1 MKDTLPDLPAQW
13 DDPDDVPPR
22 RAAAGAPPADPWAA
36 LRRHTP
42 ARISLG
48 RAGTSLPTAEVLRFA
63 GAHAQARDAVHLPLD
78 VDALAADLHAR
89 GHAAVHVRSRAA
101 TRTEYLT
108 RPDLGRLLDDDSRA
122 SLERVAQEGIA
133 VDLTL
138 DIDPDPDAEA
148 DTAPGALDG
157 IAPETTLC
165 VVVGDGLSAI
175 AGQSHATALVDA
187 LQAAL
192 DAGAGE
198 RVAIGLVVIAT
209 QARVALGDDIG
220 ALLQAP
226 LVLMLLG
233 ERPGLS
239 SPDSLGAYLTWD
251 PRPGRADSERN
262 CVSNIRPDG
271 LALDA
276 AAGRIAWL
284 VRESLRRRVTG
295 IALKDD
301 SDVAALG
308 RDGDGTATLSDVG

>member
-22 RAAAGAPPADPWAA
+22 RAAGAPPADPWAA

-78 VDALAADLHAR
+78 VDALAADLHTR

-138 DIDPDPDAEA
+138 DIDPDAEA

-192 DAGAGE
+192 GAGAGE
-198 RVAIGLVVIAT
+198 RVAIEI
-209 QARVALGDDIG
+209 
-220 ALLQAP
+220 
-226 LVLMLLG
+226 
-233 ERPGLS
+233 
-239 SPDSLGAYLTWD
+239 
-251 PRPGRADSERN
+251 GRAH
-262 CVSNIRPDG
+262 V
-271 LALDA
+271 
-276 AAGRIAWL
+276 
-284 VRESLRRRVTG
+284 
-295 IALKDD
+295 
-301 SDVAALG
+301 
-308 RDGDGTATLSDVG
+308 